1 MTEGILL
8 VDKPAGWTSFD
19 VVNKVRR
26 LVADDEDKKPKNIKV
41 GHTGTLDPFATG
53 LLVVLIGKNYT
64 KKAEQLSSDD
74 KTYQFTVIM
83 GKESTTGDPE
93 GEITDCAVDV
103 SVVTEE
109 MVRKSFKG
117 WVGDVYQRPSAF
129 SAIKINGKRA
139 YELARKGEE
148 VEMPLRKVEV
158 KRLTLD
164 TFDNPAFSA
173 TVEVIKGTYIRT
185 LAEDI
190 CKDLGF
196 CGYTTALRRTKAG
209 KFDVKDAITISKE
222 TTVEQVKE
230 VLFTL

>member
-26 LVADDEDKKPKNIKV
+26 LVADAEGKKPRNVKV

-53 LLVVLIGKNYT
+53 LLVILVGKNYT

-74 KTYQFTVIM
+74 KIYEFTVCM
-83 GKESTTGDPE
+83 GRESTTGDPE

-103 SVVTEE
+103 SNVSEDI
-109 MVRKSFKG
+109 VRKSFEG
-117 WVGDVYQRPSAF
+117 WIGDVYQRPSAF

-158 KRLTLD
+158 KSLELVNVN
-164 TFDNPAFSA
+164 NPFFTAVAKVS
-173 TVEVIKGTYIRT
+173 KGTYIRT

-196 CGYTTALRRTKAG
+196 CGYTTELRRTKAG
-209 KFDVKDAITISKE
+209 NYDVKDAIAVSKE

-230 VLFTL
+230 ALFAL